1 MNKKWIAIN
10 LVLLSIAALLSWQLH
25 ISIGR
30 FNTENNLSNL
40 RPTQDLKQKI
50 AIDKALPE
58 VQPRPIY
65 NAGDFGVIA
74 DQNVFS
80 ESRTRPETAEAAP
93 VVAAVPELAIKPVL
107 VGVTLFGNQ
116 RLAAI
121 IDPTVQGTARRAQT
135 KRVGDV
141 FQGYTITDITERQ
154 MVLEAGGRREIIP
167 LHEGSK
173 RQGQQG
179 GKTPILATRVVSIG
193 KGSAGTSTAT
203 GSPSTAS
210 AIAPAGRPSPAS
222 SIPAQTVTGSS
233 GAPVA
238 AGSAG
243 GIRIL
248 PQQGRQATPIAPGSQ
263 TPATGTQAPGAIPPP
278 GSRVI
283 RTPFGDIVRPDVPP
297 NP

>member
-10 LVLLSIAALLSWQLH
+10 LVLLSVAVLLAWQLH
-25 ISIGR
+25 ISIDR
-30 FNTENNLSNL
+30 FNAENGLSNL
-40 RPTQDLKQKI
+40 RPTQDVKQKI
-50 AIDKALPE
+50 ALDKALPE
-58 VQPRPIY
+58 VQARPVY
-65 NAGDFGVIA
+65 NAAEFGVIA

-80 ESRTRPETAEAAP
+80 ESRTREEKTEVAP
-93 VVAAVPELAIKPVL
+93 VAAAVPELAIKPVL

-167 LHEGSK
+167 LHDGSK

-193 KGSAGTSTAT
+193 KGSAGTSSAT
-203 GSPSTAS
+203 GSPAATSV
-210 AIAPAGRPSPAS
+210 IAPAGRPSPAS
-222 SIPAQTVTGSS
+222 SIPAQSVTGSS
-233 GAPVA
+233 GAPGT
-238 AGSAG
+238 AGSAA

-248 PQQGRQATPIAPGSQ
+248 PGRQATPVAPTPQ
-263 TPATGTQAPGAIPPP
+263 APATGTQAPGVSPPA

-283 RTPFGDIVRPDVPP
+283 RTPFGDIVRPDVSP